1 MTLILKITFPVTDPI
16 LIFALVL
23 FIILIFPTLFK
34 KLRLPEIIGL
44 ILAGVAVGPNGF
56 NLLSQDV
63 GLSIFS
69 QTGLLYLMFLAGLE
83 INVKEFLKNKT
94 PSITFG
100 ILTFILPFVLS
111 GFLFFYAFKMTF
123 IASLLISSMVASHTL
138 VAYPIVGRF
147 GINRN
152 RVINVIVGGTII
164 ADTIALLILAVVSES
179 AKGELNHIFIFR
191 FIGYF
196 IFFLI
201 LVFFIIP
208 KLSKWF
214 FKNYD
219 GESGTEYIF
228 VISMVFLASVVAEY
242 AHIEPIIGAFFA
254 GLALS
259 RHIPHTS
266 PLMNR
271 IEFIGNTIF
280 IPFFLITVGMLA
292 DLSVLTHSYSLLLII
307 VALVAVA
314 VVGKYLAAFLT
325 QKIFKYNKTE
335 RNLIFGLS
343 SARAASAIA
352 IILVGFNL
360 NLVDESIMN
369 ATIIL
374 ILASTLISSFT
385 TQASARKIAILQED
399 EKPDLSDLPERILI
413 PISNPKNI
421 EQLINFSVLV
431 KDPKSKLPLYPFTV
445 VNDDEKAAENVLT
458 YNQVLEKAKNHA
470 SSTDNIAQIIS
481 RIDTNIAD
489 GIARTVKEFMITKV
503 IMGWHGKINKKDL
516 FFGTILEN
524 VLQKT
529 GKMVYVS
536 RIQSSL
542 KLIENIHVLIPPVAE
557 LEIGFTEWVNSIL
570 NISRQSSSKVFFWGY
585 EHTHQK
591 IKEHIGNLESNYD
604 IEYRTAKCPS
614 MLKVISKKLNKE
626 DLLVIINARRN
637 SLSYNRH
644 IKQIPYHIDEH
655 VDNSNVVIV
664 YPEQETIYTGT
675 IDLQV

>member
-1 MTLILKITFPVTDPI
+1 MNLLLKITFPITDPI

-83 INVKEFLKNKT
+83 INVREFIKNKV

-100 ILTFILPFVLS
+100 ILTFVFPFILTGL
-111 GFLFFYAFKMTF
+111 LFFFIFKLSF

-147 GINRN
+147 GINRS
-152 RVINVIVGGTII
+152 RVINVIVGGTVI
-164 ADTIALLILAVVSES
+164 ADTVALLILAIVSES
-179 AKGELNHIFIFR
+179 AKGQLDHIFWLR

-196 IFFLI
+196 IFFLV

-208 KLSKWF
+208 RLSKWF

-219 GESGTEYIF
+219 GDSGTEYIF
-228 VISMVFLASVVAEY
+228 VIAMAFLSAVIAEF

-259 RHIPHTS
+259 RHIPHSS

-292 DLSVLTHSYSLLLII
+292 DLKVLTHSLPLLLII
-307 VALVAVA
+307 ISLILVAIVS
-314 VVGKYLAAFLT
+314 KYFAAIIT
-325 QKIFKYNKTE
+325 QIIFRFKSTE

-343 SARAASAIA
+343 TARAASAVA
-352 IILVGFNL
+352 IILVGFKL
-360 NLVDESIMN
+360 KLVDESIMN

-374 ILASTLISSFT
+374 ILFSTLISSFV
-385 TQASARKIAILQED
+385 TQNSAKKIAIEQENERPDMD
-399 EKPDLSDLPERILI
+399 ELPERILV
-413 PISNPKNI
+413 PISNPNNI
-421 EQLINFSVLV
+421 EQLINFSVLI
-431 KDPKSKLPLYPFTV
+431 KGSKSKLPLYPFTV
-445 VNDDEKAAENVLT
+445 IDDDDKAVENIHN
-458 YNQVLEKAKNHA
+458 YNRILEKAKNQA

-489 GIARTVKEFMITKV
+489 GIARTVKEFMITKIV
-503 IMGWHGKINKKDL
+503 MGWHGKTSTKDK

-529 GKMVYVS
+529 GKMIYVS
-536 RIQSSL
+536 RINSPIN
-542 KLIENIHVLIPPVAE
+542 LIENIHVMIPPAAE
-557 LEIGFTEWVNSIL
+557 LEIGFKEWVKSIL
-570 NISRQSSSKVFFWGY
+570 NISNQSSSKIHFWGY
-585 EHTHQK
+585 EHTHEK
-591 IKEHIGNLESNYD
+591 IKEYISSHNASNK
-604 IEYRTAKCPS
+604 IIYRSAKCPG
-614 MLKVISKKLNKE
+614 MLKLISKKLE
-626 DLLVIINARRN
+626 PEGLIVIINARRN

-644 IKQIPYHIDEH
+644 IKQIPYHIDELIEET
-655 VDNSNVVIV
+655 NILII
-664 YPEQETIYTGT
+664 YPEQETIYRES
-675 IDLQV
+675 IELQV

>member
-1 MTLILKITFPVTDPI
+1 MRLILSLTFPISDPI

-83 INVKEFLKNKT
+83 INVREFLKNKK

-100 ILTFILPFVLS
+100 ILTFILPFVFS
-111 GFLFFYAFKMTF
+111 GLLFFYAFKMTF
-123 IASLLISSMVASHTL
+123 IASLLISSMIASHTL

-164 ADTIALLILAVVSES
+164 ADTIALLILAIVSES
-179 AKGELNHIFIFR
+179 AKGDLDYLFWIR
-191 FIGYF
+191 FTGYF
-196 IFFLI
+196 IFFLA
-201 LVFFIIP
+201 LVFLIIP

-228 VISMVFLASVVAEY
+228 VIAMVFLASVIAEY

-259 RHIPHTS
+259 RHIPHSS

-292 DLSVLTHSYSLLLII
+292 DLKVLTHGFGLILII
-307 VALVAVA
+307 VALILVAVLS
-314 VVGKYLAAFLT
+314 KYIAAFIT
-325 QKIFKYNKTE
+325 QKIFKYTKTE
-335 RNLIFGLS
+335 RNLMFGLS
-343 SARAASAIA
+343 TARAASAVA

-360 NLVDESIMN
+360 KLVDESIMN

-374 ILASTLISSFT
+374 ILISCLISSFI
-385 TQASARKIAILQED
+385 TQDSARKIAIIQEN
-399 EKPDLSDLPERILI
+399 EKPDLKGLPERILVS
-413 PISNPKNI
+413 ISNPINL
-421 EQLINFSVLV
+421 EQLINFSVLI
-431 KDPKSKLPLYPFTV
+431 KDPDSSMPLYPFTV
-445 VNDDEKAAENVLT
+445 VNDDDKAAENVII
-458 YNQVLEKAKNHA
+458 YKNILENAKSHL

-503 IMGWHGKINKKDL
+503 IMGWHGKMNKKDL

-536 RIQSSL
+536 RIRSSL
-542 KLIENIHVLIPPVAE
+542 NLIENIHVLMPPVAE
-557 LEIGFTEWVNSIL
+557 LEIGFIEWVNSVL

-585 EHTHQK
+585 EHTQDK
-591 IKEHIGNLESNYD
+591 IKEHIKD
-604 IEYRTAKCPS
+604 IDFANDITYRTAKCPT
-614 MLKVISKKLNKE
+614 MLKVISKKLKNE

-637 SLSYNRH
+637 SLSYNKH

-655 VDNSNVVIV
+655 VDKSNIVII

>member
-1 MTLILKITFPVTDPI
+1 MPLLLSISLPITDPI

-44 ILAGVAVGPNGF
+44 IIAGVAVGPNGF

-83 INVKEFLKNKT
+83 INIREFIKNKI

-100 ILTFILPFVLS
+100 LLSFIFPFVFTGL
-111 GFLFFYAFKMTF
+111 LFFYVFKLSF
-123 IASLLISSMVASHTL
+123 IASLLISSMVATHTL
-138 VAYPIVGRF
+138 VAYPIIGRF
-147 GINRN
+147 GIKRN
-152 RVINVIVGGTII
+152 KVINVIVGGTVIV
-164 ADTIALLILAVVSES
+164 DTIALLILAVVSES
-179 AKGELNHIFIFR
+179 AKGQLDHIFWLR
-191 FIGYF
+191 FVGYF
-196 IFFLI
+196 MFFLL
-201 LVFFIIP
+201 LVFLIIP
-208 KLSKWF
+208 RLSKWF

-228 VISMVFLASVVAEY
+228 VIAMVFLSAVIARY

-292 DLSVLTHSYSLLLII
+292 DLKVLTHGYWFLFIIILLIA
-307 VALVAVA
+307 VALLS
-314 VVGKYLAAFLT
+314 KYIAAFIT
-325 QKIFKYNKTE
+325 QKVFHFKPSQ

-343 SARAASAIA
+343 TARAASAIA
-352 IILVGFNL
+352 IIVVGFNL
-360 NLVDESIMN
+360 KLVDESIMN

-374 ILASTLISSFT
+374 ILFTTLISSFV
-385 TQASARKIAILQED
+385 TQYSARKIAVEQED
-399 EKPDLSDLPERILI
+399 EKPDVDEIPERILV
-413 PISNPKNI
+413 PISNPARI
-421 EQLINFSVLV
+421 EQLINFSILI
-431 KDPKSKLPLYPFTV
+431 KDPKSRLPLYPFTV
-445 VNDDEKAAENVLT
+445 INDDDKAVENILN
-458 YNQVLEKAKNHA
+458 YNRILEKAKSHA
-470 SSTDNIAQIIS
+470 SSTDNIAKIIS

-489 GIARTVKEFMITKV
+489 GIARTVKEFLITKV
-503 IMGWHGKINKKDL
+503 VMGWHGKVRTKDV

-529 GKMVYVS
+529 GQMVYVT
-536 RIQSSL
+536 RIKSPIN
-542 KLIENIHVLIPPVAE
+542 LIENIHVLIPPAAE
-557 LEIGFTEWVNSIL
+557 LEVGFKDWVKSIL
-570 NISRQSSSKVFFWGY
+570 NISIQSTSKIHFWGY
-585 EHTHQK
+585 EHTHKK
-591 IKEHIGNLESNYD
+591 IKELVKSTDISND
-604 IEYRTAKCPS
+604 ISYRSAKCPS
-614 MLKVISKKLNKE
+614 MLKVISKKLKKE
-626 DLLVIINARRN
+626 DLLVIINARKK
-637 SLSYNRH
+637 SLSYNRY
-644 IKQIPYHIDEH
+644 IKQIPYQIDDL
-655 VDNSNVVIV
+655 VDDSNIVII
-664 YPEQETIYTGT
+664 YPEQETVYTGT